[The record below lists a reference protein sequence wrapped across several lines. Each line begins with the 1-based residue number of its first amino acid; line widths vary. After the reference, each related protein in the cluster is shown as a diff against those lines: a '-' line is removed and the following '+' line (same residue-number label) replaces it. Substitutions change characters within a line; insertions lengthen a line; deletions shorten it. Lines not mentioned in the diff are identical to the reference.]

1 MKRPARL
8 AILGL
13 FVLSQCVRL
22 TSAAEGPEAPAIA
35 AEPTRADRPVTELRA
50 SLTRTAGDIPQN
62 RASQQLGQ
70 TGPLDAQFSSRPWMP
85 QNCEWAAPAT
95 KHLPLLFEEPN
106 LERMGYLDACTF
118 DALTDEECVWTE
130 ECLQPL
136 SSGLRFLG
144 NAAIIPYRCGYQPPC
159 EPVYTLGHDRPGSPV
174 CYRKHHLPLS
184 ARGAAYQAGF
194 LTGLVFFIP

>member
-1 MKRPARL
+1 MTQSARRT
-8 AILGL
+8 ILQL
-13 FVLSQCVRL
+13 VLILCVGS
-22 TSAAEGPEAPAIA
+22 TVSAQSPGEAP
-35 AEPTRADRPVTELRA
+35 EPTRADTPITGLRA
-50 SLTRTAGDIPQN
+50 SLSRTAGEIPHN
-62 RASQQLGQ
+62 RAAHQLGQ
-70 TGPLDAQFSSRPWMP
+70 TGSIDAQFSSRPWMP
-85 QNCEWAAPAT
+85 QNCEWTAPAT

-106 LERMGYLDACTF
+106 LERMGYLDSCTF

-136 SSGLRFLG
+136 SSGLHFLG
-144 NAAIIPYRCGYQPPC
+144 NAAIIPYRCGYQSPC

-184 ARGAAYQAGF
+184 PRGAAYQAGF

>member
-1 MKRPARL
+1 MTRPTCLMIL
-8 AILGL
+8 ALLALGEGA
-13 FVLSQCVRL
+13 SHSR
-22 TSAAEGPEAPAIA
+22 AAEGPEAPAIA
-35 AEPTRADRPVTELRA
+35 AEPTRADRPVTELKA
-50 SLTRTAGDIPQN
+50 SLTRSAGDLPKNQ
-62 RASQQLGQ
+62 ASQQLGQ
-70 TGPLDAQFSSRPWMP
+70 SSPIDAQFSSRPWMP
-85 QNCEWAAPAT
+85 QNCEWTAPAT

-106 LERMGYLDACTF
+106 LERMGYLDACTL

-159 EPVYTLGHDRPGSPV
+159 EPDYTLGHDRPGSPV

-194 LTGLVFFIP
+194 LTGVVFFIP